1 MAYKMEVFSAL
12 CAMRVFDV
20 NGIAANPDDFGEQW
34 DRDAANADDYA
45 CADMRFERF
54 AEPPEGV
61 LEKYGIALSEFE
73 EIGDELSD
81 LLSFGSC
88 GWCV

>member
-12 CAMRVFDV
+12 CSMRVFDV
-20 NGIAANPDDFGEQW
+20 NGIAADTDDFGEQF
-34 DRDAANADDYA
+34 DHDPMNAPDYG
-45 CADMRFERF
+45 CADMRFGRF
-54 AEPPEGV
+54 MEPPEGV
-61 LEKYGIALSEFE
+61 LEKYGITLSEFE